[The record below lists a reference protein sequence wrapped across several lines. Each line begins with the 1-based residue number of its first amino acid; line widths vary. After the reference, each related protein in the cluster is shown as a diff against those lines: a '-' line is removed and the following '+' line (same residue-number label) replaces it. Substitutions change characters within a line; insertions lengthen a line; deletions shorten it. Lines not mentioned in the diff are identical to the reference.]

1 MSSADY
7 DNSCNNSNIN
17 NNYNNSHNYSHNY
30 NVNDPSPS
38 YMMPP
43 PTPPPSPPPPP
54 PPPPIGG
61 GAGGGGVAGGTTSTT
76 LNCRTSSTSHSNSNN
91 NNNNNNNSNA
101 SNVCRAIGRGRCCRD
116 SCSQRCRGWKIEEPG
131 GPKLWRQ
138 MVIGF
143 VSAACVG
150 LIMFSLG
157 SIFISEA
164 VRSRLSITIML
175 CIMGMVCGAII
186 LVGVVILGKLFIS
199 RDLRRPPQPTH
210 ACFQTCS
217 VVYTHS
223 QDQISPVFMDP
234 PPAYDTIAYEAHPNI
249 SLVDL
254 GRSTTSDT
262 ILTTVDIH
270 RGDGRAVI
278 LQPPKYSDVA
288 TPLPSYEAVTAE

>member
-1 MSSADY
+1 MSTQTMNDCTMSDY
-7 DNSCNNSNIN
+7 YNSN
-17 NNYNNSHNYSHNY
+17 NNYD
-30 NVNDPSPS
+30 VNDPSPA

-43 PTPPPSPPPPP
+43 PTPPPPPSPPPLPT
-54 PPPPIGG
+54 
-61 GAGGGGVAGGTTSTT
+61 TTSTT
-76 LNCRTSSTSHSNSNN
+76 LNCRTSSTSTTAATTTNSNSNT
-91 NNNNNNNSNA
+91 

-164 VRSRLSITIML
+164 VRSRISITIML

-234 PPAYDTIAYEAHPNI
+234 PPAYDTIAYEPHPNI
-249 SLVDL
+249 GLIDL

-270 RGDGRAVI
+270 RDGRAVI

-288 TPLPSYEAVTAE
+288 TPLPSYESVTAE

>member
-1 MSSADY
+1 MNPTISSPPVY
-7 DNSCNNSNIN
+7 SPSSGSNSHHQLNNPIGNNPNLYANNNTNGTPNNVNNVINNSRSSGASNLNTN
-17 NNYNNSHNYSHNY
+17 NNTS
-30 NVNDPSPS
+30 
-38 YMMPP
+38 
-43 PTPPPSPPPPP
+43 
-54 PPPPIGG
+54 
-61 GAGGGGVAGGTTSTT
+61 GGTT
-76 LNCRTSSTSHSNSNN
+76 NGPCRPPS
-91 NNNNNNNSNA
+91 
-101 SNVCRAIGRGRCCRD
+101 RCCRGD
-116 SCSQRCRGWKIEEPG
+116 NCGQRCRGWKIEEPG

-164 VRSRLSITIML
+164 VRSKISITIML

-199 RDLRRPPQPTH
+199 RDWRRPPQPTH

-223 QDQISPVFMDP
+223 QDQISPVFLDP
-234 PPAYDTIAYEAHPNI
+234 PPAYDSIACDHHTSI
-249 SLVDL
+249 GMIDL

-270 RGDGRAVI
+270 RDGRAVI
-278 LQPPKYSDVA
+278 LSPPKYSDVA
-288 TPLPSYEAVTAE
+288 TPLPSYESALAE

>member
-1 MSSADY
+1 MNPTVSSPPVSSES
-7 DNSCNNSNIN
+7 NSHLSPTPNPVVGSNTYNNLNIN
-17 NNYNNSHNYSHNY
+17 NN
-30 NVNDPSPS
+30 
-38 YMMPP
+38 
-43 PTPPPSPPPPP
+43 T
-54 PPPPIGG
+54 
-61 GAGGGGVAGGTTSTT
+61 
-76 LNCRTSSTSHSNSNN
+76 NSNN
-91 NNNNNNNSNA
+91 INNNSRSSGATNNINNTN
-101 SNVCRAIGRGRCCRD
+101 STTTTTTSGPCRPTGRSSRCCRD
-116 SCSQRCRGWKIEEPG
+116 NCGQRFRGWKIEEPG

-164 VRSRLSITIML
+164 VRSKISITIML

-199 RDLRRPPQPTH
+199 RDWRRPPQPTH

-223 QDQISPVFMDP
+223 QDQISPVFLDP
-234 PPAYDTIAYEAHPNI
+234 PPAYDTIACDHHTSI
-249 SLVDL
+249 GMVDL
-254 GRSTTSDT
+254 GRSSTSDT

-270 RGDGRAVI
+270 RDGRAVI
-278 LQPPKYSDVA
+278 LSPPKYSDVA
-288 TPLPSYEAVTAE
+288 TPLPSYESALTE